1 MNRDSLSAMVVER
14 LLQTWPKAETLLR
27 HDNCYQLMI
36 AVILSSR
43 TTDAQVNVVTE
54 KLFRRFPDA
63 KSLAEA
69 DGEEIEDLIHSV
81 GFYRVKARHIV
92 AAAAALL
99 EKFDG
104 RVPES
109 MEELLMIPGL
119 GRKGANVVLGE
130 CFGKPAIIVDTHF
143 GRVVRRIG
151 LSDSEN
157 PAIVERELKSLIPSA
172 DQTDFSMAANLH
184 GRYVCLSR
192 NPRCSECVVQDV
204 CRYFSYRNRSS
215 DDR

>member
-1 MNRDSLSAMVVER
+1 MNRDLLSAMVVER
-14 LLQTWPKAETLLR
+14 LLQAWPKAETLLR

-69 DGEEIEDLIHSV
+69 DGEEVEDLIHSV

-104 RVPES
+104 SVPES

-119 GRKGANVVLGE
+119 GRKGANVVLGDCLASLQSLLILTSE
-130 CFGKPAIIVDTHF
+130 
-143 GRVVRRIG
+143 G
-151 LSDSEN
+151 LSDVSAF
-157 PAIVERELKSLIPSA
+157 PIAKIQRLLREKSKA
-172 DQTDFSMAANLH
+172 
-184 GRYVCLSR
+184 
-192 NPRCSECVVQDV
+192 
-204 CRYFSYRNRSS
+204 
-215 DDR
+215 